1 MAMER
6 TRFRSALRSSLLI
19 GYVLISPTLVAH
31 AAGEPAVATSRAVEN
46 RIHSDGRARVIVR
59 LRAPEP
65 ASAGQADAERDRQR
79 VLDIGTRQQRIRN
92 NLRGTDHRVRREFR
106 SLPYI
111 VVEVDAAALARLQAA
126 SGDVAQIAEDVLLA
140 PTLADSIPQI
150 EADLAHEQGYNG
162 DGSLIAIIDT
172 GVDNAHPFLAGKVI
186 DEACFAD
193 RELPEDPGSCPNGDS
208 EQFGPGA
215 GAPCLFAESTC
226 RHGTHVA
233 GIAAGSGDTPG
244 VAPAARL
251 LSLQVF
257 HQSTQCTLSET
268 VPCARAFT
276 SDITAALEY
285 LYEQRAQYGNLAS
298 INMSLGSGPAAAPC
312 DALQPAMADAI
323 NNLSA
328 AGIATVISSGNSG
341 IRNLIGF
348 PACIDRAIS
357 VGAVD
362 DDDNVASFSNV
373 SPELDLFAPGVGI
386 VSSVPGGD
394 VASFSGT
401 SMAAPHVAGAW
412 AVMRQANPQATVDDT
427 LATFVNSGRAT
438 RDGRSGG
445 TVTRPRIRLGAALGI
460 EAPLPVLFSLAPSSM
475 RAGSSGSVSVIGTG
489 FIRASVVRLN
499 GAPRA
504 TTYVSDGELRV
515 AITSADLMTPA
526 TSIAIDVV
534 TPPPGGGTSATLPL
548 LVTQAS
554 VSVDRTVA
562 DAGTPVTATLIN
574 GTGAS
579 NAWIS
584 LARVGTSEASFV
596 SWTYIGVGNITFS
609 WTVNMPTTAG
619 TYEVRLFGFG
629 GYTRTATSATITVPS
644 PPPPPPP
651 ALAVDVT
658 TANTGAPVTVTL
670 SNGTG
675 ASSAWIALARVGD
688 PNTSYLNWTSVGT
701 GRTSFTWTVNMPGT
715 AGSYEF
721 RLFGNGGYTR
731 TATSATIVVTSSS
744 SPPEPPP
751 PPPPPPPQPGTSALT
766 VDVTTATAGAPVTVT
781 LTNGTGASNAWIAFA
796 RVGAADTSYLNWT
809 YVGTG
814 RINFTWTVNMPGT
827 AGVYEFRLFGS
838 GGYTR
843 TATSPAV
850 TVTAPPPPPPS
861 TLAVDSTAANPG
873 AAVTVTLMNG
883 TGASNA
889 WISFARVSD
898 ANGSYLNWTYV
909 GAGRTSFTWTV
920 NMPSTAGAYEF
931 RLFGNGGYTRTA
943 TSPTVQVMP

>member
-644 PPPPPPP
+644 
-651 ALAVDVT
+651 
-658 TANTGAPVTVTL
+658 
-670 SNGTG
+670 
-675 ASSAWIALARVGD
+675 
-688 PNTSYLNWTSVGT
+688 
-701 GRTSFTWTVNMPGT
+701 
-715 AGSYEF
+715 
-721 RLFGNGGYTR
+721 
-731 TATSATIVVTSSS
+731 SS